1 MEYVRQTGK
10 VIIFC
15 RNANIHM
22 AMIVS
27 VKHHDPN
34 LMQTDHRLFRKV
46 AHEIHNRA
54 LEIKTLLKLTRRMFQ
69 YHTRKLL
76 K

>member
-1 MEYVRQTGK
+1 MV
-10 VIIFC
+10 
-15 RNANIHM
+15 
-22 AMIVS
+22 MIVS

-46 AHEIHNRA
+46 ADEIHNRA